1 MDITEA
7 ADKGRFGDT
16 FLAHLSSRERVIPP
30 KEYFPPEVNEQ
41 IDISLEALG
50 LPTKRYEVGAKENSI
65 NPETGLP
72 EFGILGDVF
81 NVVGLGGS
89 PQEEAADSQQD
100 FFEALPQYFWGSDEV
115 PQAVLEGLYL
125 PTSTATSP
133 FGTGTYG
140 PSGASFQLSPQM
152 QALYDQGYGQ
162 AMSTGNL
169 LDRYTQGNLFSNKNP
184 LYRALSDAA
193 NRQTADELLDLKN
206 LISAGWNRS
215 GSTTGEGRRQAHAVN
230 LFQQAANQR
239 RAGVIADTLAG
250 AGALQNMRS
259 NDLNY
264 LANIGGLASPLTGQ
278 AQGLS
283 NQLFGIEANKL
294 GQYLGAMQDWRTLQG
309 QIPTWQSSLSNI
321 ADTALGFYAGGGGF
335 SPRGTRMT
343 PRGSIPTGQPF
354 SWQQAFDRMY
364 PQQHN
369 IDFSSLIT

>member
-72 EFGILGDVF
+72 EFFLGDVF

-89 PQEEAADSQQD
+89 PQESAADSQED
-100 FFEALPQYFWGSDEV
+100 FLEALVPSLWGSSGV
-115 PQAVLEGLYL
+115 PTGGLYL

-184 LYRALSDAA
+184 LYSALSDAA

-278 AQGLS
+278 AQALS

-335 SPRGTRMT
+335 SGK
-343 PRGSIPTGQPF
+343 PF
-354 SWQQAFDRMY
+354 NWQQAFDRMY